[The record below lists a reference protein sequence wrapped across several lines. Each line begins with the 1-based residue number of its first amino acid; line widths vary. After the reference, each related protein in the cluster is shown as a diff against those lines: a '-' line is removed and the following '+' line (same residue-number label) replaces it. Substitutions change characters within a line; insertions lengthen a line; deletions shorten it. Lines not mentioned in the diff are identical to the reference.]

1 MPVLYNKDNKD
12 ADKSILYKWEKPKAP
27 VMNRQ
32 AAMPDWFKYG
42 ELPARSKEPMGKGGY
57 AFQNSV
63 NAPIYGKKEGE
74 IDIPDHNVHLKGAGI
89 NYKFPIGKRERIT
102 AAPSASLTNVRG
114 TGFGNQEL
122 YSATVPGAGI
132 DLNFKPNKKSNLSLG
147 LNMNSA
153 IGKPISKDS
162 SEARATLKYKF

>member
-1 MPVLYNKDNKD
+1 MIYDKDKKEKS
-12 ADKSILYKWEKPKAP
+12 KSILYNWEKPKAP

-42 ELPARSKEPMGKGGY
+42 ELPARSREPMGKSGY

-63 NAPIYGKKEGE
+63 NAPIYAKKPGE
-74 IDIPDHNVHLKGAGI
+74 MDIPDHNVHLKGAGV
-89 NYKFPIGKRERIT
+89 NYKFPIGKRERMT

-122 YSATVPGAGI
+122 YSVTIPGAGI
-132 DLNFKPNKKSNLSLG
+132 GFNFKPNKKSNLSLG
-147 LNMNSA
+147 VDLSSA
-153 IGKPISKDS
+153 VGKPISKEFS
-162 SEARATLKYKF
+162 NAQATLKYKF